1 MARTLKPNETLSGW
15 RFQVLEVS
23 LCYGGRQKMII
34 TTLKKVD
41 WNEEFWDS
49 DEQVNV
55 IEALPQKFLNPG
67 QKSEWEIYH
76 VDPGVNWRTKR

>member
-1 MARTLKPNETLSGW
+1 
-15 RFQVLEVS
+15 
-23 LCYGGRQKMII
+23 MII

>member
-1 MARTLKPNETLSGW
+1 
-15 RFQVLEVS
+15 
-23 LCYGGRQKMII
+23 MII

-55 IEALPQKFLNPG
+55 QLVEDRPKPPDYPVLEL
-67 QKSEWEIYH
+67 W
-76 VDPGVNWRTKR
+76 